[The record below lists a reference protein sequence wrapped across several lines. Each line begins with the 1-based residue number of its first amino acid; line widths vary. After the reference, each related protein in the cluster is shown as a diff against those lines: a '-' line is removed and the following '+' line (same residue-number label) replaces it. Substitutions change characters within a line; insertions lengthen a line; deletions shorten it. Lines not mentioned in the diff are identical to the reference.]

1 MTDPRAVTSAAEA
14 ATEHAAR
21 YLVQLCKHF
30 RHKCPDTAWAEDGST
45 GRIVLPIGECRLAAS
60 PAALSIAVTAAGPEP
75 LATLEDVIARHLVRF
90 AFREPLALAWR
101 PLETAG

>member
-1 MTDPRAVTSAAEA
+1 MTDPRPATSVAEV

-30 RHKCPDTAWAEDGST
+30 RHKCPDTAWAEDGSA
-45 GRIVLPIGECRLAAS
+45 GRIALPIGECRLTAS

-75 LATLEDVIARHLVRF
+75 LAALEDVIARHLVRF

>member
-1 MTDPRAVTSAAEA
+1 MTDPRPAVSVAEV

-30 RHKCPDTAWAEDGST
+30 RHKCPEAAWAEDGAT

-60 PAALSIAVTAAGPEP
+60 PEALSITVTAAGPEP

-90 AFREPLALAWR
+90 AFREPLTLAWR